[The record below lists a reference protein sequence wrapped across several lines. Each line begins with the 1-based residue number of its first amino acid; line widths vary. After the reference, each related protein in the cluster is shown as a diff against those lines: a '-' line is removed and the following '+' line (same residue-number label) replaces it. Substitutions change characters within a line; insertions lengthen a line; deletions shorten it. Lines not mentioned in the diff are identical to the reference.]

1 MVMQEL
7 ITRVDKD
14 SKKTRKG
21 FVSKPRKNCTVH
33 IRVSKEI
40 KTYLET
46 ITKVTGLKQ
55 GEYISELIRNDK
67 ICIFPKADVI
77 VRTLANLSQGLQELQ
92 EIFPRTNYLSEN
104 RRLDEA
110 ALMINQ
116 VSTDVKNKIYE
127 QVKDKDVLGVSY
139 KAVKSDGNSESNPE

>member
-1 MVMQEL
+1 M
-7 ITRVDKD
+7 
-14 SKKTRKG
+14 
-21 FVSKPRKNCTVH
+21 
-33 IRVSKEI
+33 
-40 KTYLET
+40 
-46 ITKVTGLKQ
+46 
-55 GEYISELIRNDK
+55 
-67 ICIFPKADVI
+67 
-77 VRTLANLSQGLQELQ
+77 RTLANLSQGLQELQ

-127 QVKDKDVLGVSY
+127 QIKDKDVLGVSY